1 MKAPILFFLL
11 TAYTIKAQ
19 FISGKVMD
27 AATQQPLPYVN
38 IGVLN
43 KNLGTVSDEYGDFS
57 LKLNPELLLDTL
69 RFSMIGFGKK
79 DFVVQDYL
87 DQEKAENIILL
98 QEETL
103 LLEGVTVVRKKTK
116 NTSVRFWEIKPNL
129 KPWLGVLPQ
138 TT

>member
-11 TAYTIKAQ
+11 TSNIIKAQ
-19 FISGKVMD
+19 FISGKVLD
-27 AATQQPLPYVN
+27 ASTQQPLPYVN

-43 KNLGTVSDEYGDFS
+43 KNLGTVSDEYGGFS

-87 DQEKAENIILL
+87 DLEKTENIILL
-98 QEETL
+98 KEEAV
-103 LLEGVTVVRKKTK
+103 LLEGVTLVRKKNKKK
-116 NTSVRFWEIKPNL
+116 NPKNFGKKNQKKKIVWCFT
-129 KPWLGVLPQ
+129 
-138 TT
+138 

>member
-1 MKAPILFFLL
+1 MKTHILFFLL
-11 TAYTIKAQ
+11 LASNLKAQ
-19 FISGKVMD
+19 FITARVLD
-27 AATQQPLPYVN
+27 AETLQPLPFVN

-57 LKLNPELLLDTL
+57 LELNPEFLLDTL

-87 DQEKAENIILL
+87 DQEKVENIILL
-98 QEETL
+98 EEEAL
-103 LLEGVTVVRKKTK
+103 LLEGVTVIKKKTK
-116 NTSVRFWEIKPNL
+116 NTSGGFWATKPNL
-129 KPWLGVLPQ
+129 KPWSEDLLQ